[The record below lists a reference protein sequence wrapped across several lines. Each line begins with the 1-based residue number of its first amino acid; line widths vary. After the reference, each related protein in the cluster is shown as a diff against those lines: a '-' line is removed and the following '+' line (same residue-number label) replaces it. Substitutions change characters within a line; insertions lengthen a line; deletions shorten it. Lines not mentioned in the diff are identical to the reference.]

1 MREGVLTSTFSPT
14 AKTILVSGANGFVG
28 KALCAELFRQGFLVL
43 GAVRSET
50 RQAEAIQTLSVGA
63 INGTTNWSEALL
75 GMNVVIHL
83 AARVHL
89 MNDNA
94 VDPLEAFRK
103 VNVEGTINL
112 AQQAASAGV
121 RRFIFISSIKVNG
134 EHTLPGQTFT
144 AEDRPAPA
152 DAYAM
157 SKLEAEIALRQLAE
171 QTGLEVVIIRAPLIY
186 GPGVKANFHR
196 MMHWLEK
203 GVPLPLGAMHN
214 KRSFVALDN
223 LVDLIKTCVA
233 HPLAANQTFLAGDG
247 EDLSTTDL
255 LQRLSNLLG
264 KPAKLLPLPIWA
276 LKTGAMLL
284 GKSDMAQRLCNSLQ
298 VDISKTCELLNWQPP
313 VTVDDALKKTAADFL
328 QKLL

>member
-14 AKTILVSGANGFVG
+14 AKAILVSGANGFVG
-28 KALCAELFRQGFLVL
+28 KALCAELFRQGVLVRA
-43 GAVRSET
+43 AVRSET
-50 RQAEAIQTLSVGA
+50 RQTEAIQTLSIGA
-63 INGTTNWSEALL
+63 INGATDWSEALL
-75 GMNVVIHL
+75 GVNVVIHL
-83 AARVHL
+83 AARVHV
-89 MNDNA
+89 MNDNT

-103 VNVEGTINL
+103 VNVEGTVNL

-134 EHTLPGQTFT
+134 EHTLSGQTYT
-144 AEDRPAPA
+144 AEDPPAPA

-171 QTGLEVVIIRAPLIY
+171 QTGIEVVIIRPPLIY

-223 LVDLIKTCVA
+223 LVDLIITCIA

-264 KPAKLLPLPIWA
+264 KPVKLLPLPIWV

-313 VTVDDALKKTAADFL
+313 VTVDDALKKTAANFL
-328 QKLL
+328 QKSL